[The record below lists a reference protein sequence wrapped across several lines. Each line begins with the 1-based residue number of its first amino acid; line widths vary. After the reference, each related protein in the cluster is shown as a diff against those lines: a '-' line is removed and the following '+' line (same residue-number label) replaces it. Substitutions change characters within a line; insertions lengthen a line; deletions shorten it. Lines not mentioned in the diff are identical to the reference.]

1 MHRATPAQHPLNT
14 PAAPAGSFR
23 IRQAR
28 RDDFQALLDF
38 YAANQSAA
46 LPIPTVKVV
55 GDTIEQGRILVVQ
68 PVGEDRMVAAAAVF
82 QLTPQSALT
91 YTGEL
96 AGMRATTEVGG
107 LGPASMQILLLGL
120 RLIGHVALEPAP
132 AAPDATNS
140 LIAIVKSD
148 NARSITN
155 IEAIGM
161 KPLSARP
168 GWMKYDEQSW
178 HGKIVDGEW
187 RYYFADND
195 TIVKA
200 LNILAPLGLLGGKMR
215 LARTDKQS
223 GAQEQFE
230 FHLELP
236 DLEFAAADLEDI
248 RSGRVV
254 VELVQPPAQIK

>member
-1 MHRATPAQHPLNT
+1 MHRATLARNPLNT

-23 IRQAR
+23 IRQAAPG
-28 RDDFQALLDF
+28 DFQALLDF

-46 LPIPTVKVV
+46 LPIPSVKVV
-55 GDTIEQGRILVVQ
+55 GDTLEQGRILVVQ
-68 PVGEDRMVAAAAVF
+68 PAGEDRLVASAAVF

-96 AGMRATTEVGG
+96 AGMRATAEVGG

-120 RLIGHVALEPAP
+120 RLIGHAVLEPAP
-132 AAPDATNS
+132 AKPDATNS
-140 LIAIVKSD
+140 LIAIVKND
-148 NARSITN
+148 NARSIAN

-187 RYYFADND
+187 RYYFADNG
-195 TIVKA
+195 TVVKA
-200 LNILAPLGLLGGKMR
+200 LDILAPLGLLGGKMR
-215 LARTDKQS
+215 LERTDRQS
-223 GAQEQFE
+223 GARQQFE
-230 FHLELP
+230 FHLELR
-236 DLEFAAADLEDI
+236 DLEFAAKDLEDI
-248 RSGRVV
+248 RSGRAV
-254 VELVQPPAQIK
+254 VELVQPPARIK